1 MSCLYGTLCQVFG
14 LVSSAEMFQKF
25 EVTSE
30 AAVILLKKFDEGRN
44 NLEGRDHR
52 SKINIEEK
60 AKVVAAA

>member
-1 MSCLYGTLCQVFG
+1 MSLRY
-14 LVSSAEMFQKF
+14 LVSGVWPGLL

-52 SKINIEEK
+52 RKINIEEK